1 MKKTLLLSLYVSGI
15 MTTILYGDALSKSMD
30 FLNDDKKYDSLES
43 YGIVSAGIE
52 GTTINVLSDDIEVE
66 DGIMKKLDVHLYG
79 YSIYSKSSSNYL
91 DFKFITPYW
100 ETDNFGDNRL
110 ATQYKSLDY
119 NNGASNGK
127 IESLM
132 IALNSN
138 MEGALELDL
147 LRLDYTKMSQD
158 NINNYSNYYLVGFGG
173 RLPSVEDE
181 LIAKI
186 ARRGKLP
193 YDVKF
198 QFFEKAGLYVGYG
211 WANGENPNAL
221 FQSTNDNS
229 KDSKSKGFAVYTY
242 EMNPSMFLTFPLG
255 YVKLQ
260 YQYRF
265 SIAQAMTTNGFNA
278 SLAIIF

>member
-1 MKKTLLLSLYVSGI
+1 MKKGLLLSLCCFNLI
-15 MTTILYGDALSKSMD
+15 TANLNAEEDLSKALD
-30 FLNDDKKYDSLES
+30 ILNDDNKYQSITN
-43 YGIVSAGIE
+43 YGVISAGIE
-52 GTTINVLSDDIEVE
+52 GTTIEVLADDIKVE

-79 YSIYSKSSSNYL
+79 YSVYSKSSSNYL
-91 DFKFITPYW
+91 DFKLLTPYW
-100 ETDNFGDNRL
+100 ETNNFGDNRL
-110 ATQYKSLDY
+110 AIQYKSLDY
-119 NNGASNGK
+119 TGLSDGK

-132 IALNSN
+132 LALNSN

-147 LRLDYTKMSQD
+147 LRLDYTTMSQND
-158 NINNYSNYYLVGFGG
+158 ISNYSNYYLVGFGG
-173 RLPSVEDE
+173 RLPSVENE

-211 WANGENPNAL
+211 WADGENPEAL
-221 FQSTNDNS
+221 FQSANDNS
-229 KDSKSKGFAVYTY
+229 KDSSNKGFFVYTY
-242 EMNPSMFLTFPLG
+242 ELNPSMFITFPLG

-260 YQYRF
+260 YRYRF